1 MAITMMFT
9 LGDLDE
15 IVQTSTGYPFI
26 QVFYNT
32 TNSHVGTTLMTV
44 IIILPLVGSVV
55 ACVATA
61 SRQIWSF
68 ARDQGVPWSGVI
80 EYVPP
85 TWSIPINAIMVSL
98 GICTLLALINIG
110 SATALNAVLAL
121 GTGSILASYLI
132 CISCVALKRLR
143 GEVLPPRQWYDFI
156 PAMSLGR
163 WGLSI
168 NIAAIC
174 WLLPIFVFI
183 QFPSV
188 TPTPAASMNFSSLLI
203 GSVVILATV
212 YYVVFGRKVY
222 ISPRQRVHR
231 I

>member
-1 MAITMMFT
+1 MAVTMMFT

-15 IVQTSTGYPFI
+15 IVQTPTGYPFI

-44 IIILPLVGSVV
+44 VIILPLVGSVI

-80 EYVPP
+80 GYVPP

-98 GICTLLALINIG
+98 GICTVLALINIG
-110 SATALNAVLAL
+110 SATALNAILAL

-132 CISCVALKRLR
+132 CISCVTLKRLR
-143 GEVLPPRQWYDFI
+143 GEMLPPRQ
-156 PAMSLGR
+156 
-163 WGLSI
+163 
-168 NIAAIC
+168 C
-174 WLLPIFVFI
+174 
-183 QFPSV
+183 V
-188 TPTPAASMNFSSLLI
+188 TPTSAATMNFSSLLI
-203 GSVVILATV
+203 GSVVVFATA
-212 YYVVFGRKVY
+212 YYVAIGRSVY
-222 ISPRQRVHR
+222 TSPKQRVQR
-231 I
+231 T